1 MPIPATL
8 QAVPLFAK
16 LPEKQ
21 RQQIAGIAVSRAYAK
36 GDIIFAENDFA
47 SGFYAVVSGR
57 IKIYKLSPEGK
68 EQILHVFGPGD
79 VFGEVVVFAGKKF
92 PAYAEPLEPATVLFF
107 PRDGFVNLIRT
118 DPDLALGMLA
128 ELSIKLRQ
136 FTALIENLSLK
147 EVPARLAAHLLY
159 LSKRQEDTDALVL
172 ELPKTQLASLLG
184 TIPETLSRILAR
196 MAKEGLIDMPDSRQ
210 IRILDR
216 AALIEISQGER
227 RLA

>member
-1 MPIPATL
+1 MPVSATL
-8 QAVPLFAK
+8 QAIPLFAE

-21 RQQIAGIAVSRAYAK
+21 RRNLADIAVSRNYAK
-36 GDIIFAENDFA
+36 GDIIFAENDRA
-47 SGFYAVVSGR
+47 NGFYAIVAGR

-79 VFGEVVVFAGKKF
+79 VFGEVVVFAGRKF
-92 PAYAEPLEPATVLFF
+92 PAYAEPLETATTLFF
-107 PRDGFVNLIRT
+107 PRDAFINLIRN

-159 LSKRQEDTDALVL
+159 LSKRQENTDALVL
-172 ELPKTQLASLLG
+172 ELPKSQLASLLG

-196 MAKEGLIDMPDSRQ
+196 MAKEGLIDMPDTRK

-227 RLA
+227 RLT